1 MFDKLIVVDGRGHL
15 MGRLASIV
23 AKELLNGQKVVV
35 VRCEELEMSNSIYAN
50 RVQFQYFTNKRTATN
65 PRRGPFHETSPAEL
79 FKRSVRGML
88 PRKTARGA
96 AALNRFKCVEGI
108 PAPYDKLKRMVVP
121 AALRVLR
128 LKPGRRYTNIGEF
141 AKTIGWK
148 RTETV
153 KDLEAKRKVKSAA
166 FYEKKKAR
174 LETLRKAISEADYSK
189 VKPTLEKYGMA

>member
-1 MFDKLIVVDGRGHL
+1 

-23 AKELLNGQKVVV
+23 AKEILNGQRVVV

-50 RVQFQYFTNKRTATN
+50 RVEFRAFVKKRTNTN
-65 PRRGPFHETSPAEL
+65 PKRGPFHEVGPAEL
-79 FKRSVRGML
+79 FKRCVRGMI

-96 AALNRFKCVEGI
+96 AALLRLKAVEGI
-108 PAPYDKLKRMVVP
+108 PAPYDAMKRMVVP
-121 AALRVLR
+121 AALRVLKLR
-128 LKPGRRYTNIGEF
+128 PGRRYTNIGEF

-148 RTETV
+148 YSEAV
-153 KDLEAKRKVKSAA
+153 KSLEEKRKTKSAA

-174 LETLRKAISEADYSK
+174 LALLKQAKAQADYSS

>member
-1 MFDKLIVVDGRGHL
+1 MFEKLVVVDGRGHL

-50 RVQFQYFTNKRTATN
+50 RVQFRHFVKKRTATN
-65 PRRGPFHETSPAEL
+65 PKRGPFHETSPAEL
-79 FKRSVRGML
+79 FKRAVRGMI

-96 AALNRFKCVEGI
+96 AALMRFKAVEGI

-128 LKPGRRYTNIGEF
+128 LKPGRRFTNIGEF
-141 AKTIGWK
+141 AKTLGWK
-148 RTETV
+148 YQDTV
-153 KDLEAKRKVKSAA
+153 KSLEEKRKVKSAA
-166 FYEKKKAR
+166 FFEKKKAR
-174 LETLRKAISEADYSK
+174 LSQLRTARTQADVSA